1 MILYHGSNLEIDSI
15 DLNKC
20 RPNKDFGRG
29 FYLTDIPEQAMRMAR
44 RVSLIYG
51 GDPIVTSY
59 ETDPDAL
66 MNSGLSIR
74 RFDRPDIQW
83 ATFVMNNRSGK
94 IVNKESPEC
103 NLRNQY
109 DIVIGPVA
117 NDDMALLFRQFEEGF
132 IDIEILTREM
142 TYKKLT
148 NQYSFHTQR
157 AIALLKK
164 AGVMIR

>member
-1 MILYHGSNLEIDSI
+1 MTLYHGSNLEIDVI

-20 RPNKDFGRG
+20 RPNKDFGKG

-51 GDPIVTSY
+51 GNPIVTCY
-59 ETDPDAL
+59 ETDLDIL
-66 MNSGLSIR
+66 MNSSLSIR
-74 RFDRPDIQW
+74 KFDRPDIQW

-94 IVNKESPEC
+94 SIDVNSPEC
-103 NLRNQY
+103 NLVNQY

-117 NDDMALLFRQFEEGF
+117 DDDMALLFRQFEEGF
-132 IDIEILTREM
+132 IDIGILTREM

-148 NQYSFHTQR
+148 SQYSFHTQR
-157 AIALLKK
+157 AVVLLKK
-164 AGVMIR
+164 EGVIR

>member
-1 MILYHGSNLEIDSI
+1 MILYHGSNLEIDVI

-20 RPNKDFGRG
+20 RPNKDFGKG

-51 GDPIVTSY
+51 GNPIVTCF
-59 ETDPDAL
+59 EADLDKL
-66 MNSGLSIR
+66 MNSNLSIR
-74 RFDRPDIQW
+74 KFDQPDIEW

-94 IVNKESPEC
+94 KPDANSPEC
-103 NLRNQY
+103 NLVNQY

-132 IDIEILTREM
+132 IDIGILTREM

-157 AIALLKK
+157 AVALLKK
-164 AGVMIR
+164 EGVIR

>member
-1 MILYHGSNLEIDSI
+1 
-15 DLNKC
+15 
-20 RPNKDFGRG
+20 
-29 FYLTDIPEQAMRMAR
+29 
-44 RVSLIYG
+44 
-51 GDPIVTSY
+51 
-59 ETDPDAL
+59 
-66 MNSGLSIR
+66 
-74 RFDRPDIQW
+74 
-83 ATFVMNNRSGK
+83 MNNRSGK

-148 NQYSFHTQR
+148 NQYCFIHRERS
-157 AIALLKK
+157 LC
-164 AGVMIR
+164 

>member
-1 MILYHGSNLEIDSI
+1 MILYHGSNLEIDNI
-15 DLNKC
+15 DLRKC

-51 GDPIVTSY
+51 GNPIVTCY
-59 ETDPDAL
+59 EADLDKL

-74 RFDRPDIQW
+74 KFDRPDIQW

-94 IVNKESPEC
+94 NVDLNSPAC
-103 NLRNQY
+103 NLNSQY
-109 DIVIGPVA
+109 DIVMGPVA
-117 NDDMALLFRQFEEGF
+117 DDDMALLFRQFEEGF
-132 IDIEILTREM
+132 IDIGILTREM

-157 AIALLKK
+157 AVALLKK
-164 AGVMIR
+164 EGAIR